1 MALGGDLA
9 SEWADGVLF
18 PVHLSF
24 DAATDCSV
32 RAADTSRANNVAA
45 RWEEE
50 HGLARAEEEAEKEAE
65 GEAELEGKD
74 KEKEKEKEK
83 EQKKEKKKKK
93 QEEEEKEKEKKEK
106 EKDHGLKTNNHS
118 QRFGNNTIRHVYD
131 LKNGREY

>member
-24 DAATDCSV
+24 DAATHCSV

-45 RWEEE
+45 RWEE

-65 GEAELEGKD
+65 GEAELEGK
-74 KEKEKEKEK
+74 EKEKEKEK
-83 EQKKEKKKKK
+83 VRNKSNVELIDGGDTSAIDAKK
-93 QEEEEKEKEKKEK
+93 
-106 EKDHGLKTNNHS
+106 LRAAN
-118 QRFGNNTIRHVYD
+118 
-131 LKNGREY
+131 